1 MLAQTFGEI
10 LQLRVVIDANVVIE
24 QLIWRLTKR
33 RDPSA
38 RTGLHE
44 AIDSGVVIA
53 FAPQFLKQEILEHI
67 SEIAEDANVPLTVAL
82 REWEQLQLQVHFYEP
97 EPAKLLDPNCA
108 DPDDLPY
115 KLVCEQLGAHA
126 VYSRDPHLQ
135 KMNSPVISV
144 QLDLTLRDYA
154 RATAVRLTI
163 HLGTTYSVILGVA
176 SFIGFAKTCR
186 TCMQAMTRLP
196 IAVKIVITVVV
207 LFAIAHP
214 KSRAKLLNLLESMR
228 GQFDDVKPLLGGW
241 LLELATQSFA
251 ADKSAN
257 ETGNRIRSAIPS
269 GRRLPAIVGA
279 RAICLTSNKAL
290 TIQQIES
297 RMRNDGYVSKS
308 RNFGAYL
315 TRLMRN
321 DGRFAEVTFG
331 RWTIKAEGLAAT
343 A

>member
-1 MLAQTFGEI
+1 M
-10 LQLRVVIDANVVIE
+10 
-24 QLIWRLTKR
+24 
-33 RDPSA
+33 
-38 RTGLHE
+38 
-44 AIDSGVVIA
+44 
-53 FAPQFLKQEILEHI
+53 
-67 SEIAEDANVPLTVAL
+67 
-82 REWEQLQLQVHFYEP
+82 
-97 EPAKLLDPNCA
+97 
-108 DPDDLPY
+108 
-115 KLVCEQLGAHA
+115 
-126 VYSRDPHLQ
+126 
-135 KMNSPVISV
+135 
-144 QLDLTLRDYA
+144 LDLTLRDYA

-163 HLGTTYSVILGVA
+163 HLGTRYSVMLGVA

-196 IAVKIVITVVV
+196 TAVKIVITVVV

-214 KSRAKLLNLLESMR
+214 KSRAKLLNLLESVR
-228 GQFDDVKPLLGGW
+228 GQFDHVKPLLGGW
-241 LLELATQSFA
+241 LLELATQSSA
-251 ADKSAN
+251 ADKSAS

-269 GRRLPAIVGA
+269 GRRLPAIVRA

-321 DGRFAEVTFG
+321 DGRFAEVTSG
-331 RWTIKAEGLAAT
+331 RWTVKAEGLAAT